1 MTAKAKPVSSPHNPA
16 AIVTL
21 EADDD
26 PGSPGWIGIELDTV
40 AGNANCRVRRLRSE
54 GAVTKVHRAAL
65 FTAQPCTFHWNFDND
80 ESWIV
85 LSGRATVTFDT
96 GVVLELVPGTIA
108 SVAAGRSSTW
118 VVHAPIRKFLVVSSA
133 RGSNA

>member
-1 MTAKAKPVSSPHNPA
+1 MTDEARSVSSPQDQP

-21 EADDD
+21 HADDN
-26 PGSPGWIGIELDTV
+26 PTSPGWIGIELDTA
-40 AGNANCRVRRLRSE
+40 AGNADCRVRRLRSE
-54 GAVTKVHRAAL
+54 GAVTKLHRAAL
-65 FTAQPCTFHWNFDND
+65 FTVRPCTFRWNFDKD

-96 GVVLELVPGTIA
+96 GEVVELAPGTIA

-118 VVHAPIRKFLVVSSA
+118 VVHEPIMKFLAVSLA
-133 RGSNA
+133 QG

>member
-1 MTAKAKPVSSPHNPA
+1 MRDRVGHRCRERELSCATPS
-16 AIVTL
+16 IRRRGD
-21 EADDD
+21 E
-26 PGSPGWIGIELDTV
+26 GSPGSV
-40 AGNANCRVRRLRSE
+40 
-54 GAVTKVHRAAL
+54 VHGTAL
-65 FTAQPCTFHWNFDND
+65 HIPLEY

-96 GVVLELVPGTIA
+96 GEVLELVPGTIA

-133 RGSNA
+133 RESNA